1 MRRDTTLARVV
12 VIAGLAVAITIVAL
26 NLASSGGRSSSSGRR
41 QSEASAPGTP
51 GAAQGTTGAAPPE
64 LTKAGAP
71 PGQAASTSSAVPAP
85 TVPATTAPPAAAAA
99 AQVPATTV
107 PPPTTAVTAPPT
119 PVPGGAI
126 AVGDSVL
133 EDVALYAPSTLSAR
147 GVVVNAAVSRQWAA
161 GESLLASM
169 KAAGSLPAV
178 VVVALGTNGPITSA
192 DFDQMMSNLAG
203 RRRVVFMTVT
213 GPLIAN
219 NDVIRAGVAR
229 YPQAVLADWAS
240 LAAAHPTWFARDH
253 VHIGAAGAAAL
264 GQLFASVV

>member
-26 NLASSGGRSSSSGRR
+26 NLASSGDRSSSGGRR
-41 QSEASAPGTP
+41 QSAASA
-51 GAAQGTTGAAPPE
+51 QGPSAGSEATTEAAPPK
-64 LTKAGAP
+64 LTKAGASP
-71 PGQAASTSSAVPAP
+71 SQATSTAPVVAAS
-85 TVPATTAPPAAAAA
+85 TVPATTAPPASAAA

-107 PPPTTAVTAPPT
+107 PPTTAAAAPPT

-126 AVGDSVL
+126 AIGDSVL

-161 GESLLASM
+161 GETLLASM

-229 YPQAVLADWAS
+229 YPDAVLADWAS

-253 VHIGAAGAAAL
+253 VHIGAAGATAL
-264 GQLFASVV
+264 GQLFASVI